1 MSVTSALAGALSGLS
16 ATSRQ
21 AEILSS
27 NVANA
32 TTPGYARRQVSLGA
46 TVLAGHGQ
54 GVQVQG
60 ITRDVDR
67 HLLGERRLAEA
78 GGGDRDVRAEFLKR
92 MEQTFG
98 TPDSAGS
105 LAARVAA
112 FDQALVEAAGRPESQ
127 ARLNGIAST
136 AKALAAGLAAAT
148 KDIQAARASADRR
161 IGEEVGRLNST
172 LAQLQ
177 ELNVELRSFT
187 GAGRDISALLDKR
200 QQLVDQISAIV
211 PVREVPRDL
220 NQIALFTTG
229 GAPLLEG
236 SASVIGFTTTHTVT
250 PEMTQALGGLS
261 GITINGRP
269 FDTAGTA
276 SPILG
281 GTLGALFAVR
291 DELAVTAQGRLDA
304 AARDLVERFAS
315 PTVDPSLAPG
325 NPGLFTDGGSAFD
338 PLDEIGL
345 AGRLSLNAAADPA
358 QGGALF
364 RLRDGLGTAAE
375 GPPGNGTLLAALH
388 DALTSARPLAST
400 GFAAGSRSFAMLTGD
415 ILSDTAAAR
424 LSAQSEQSFASAKL
438 TALTDLEAQNGIDTD
453 QEMQELLVIEKNY
466 AANAKVIQAVADMID
481 TLIRLDG

>member
-32 TTPGYARRQVSLGA
+32 ATPGYARRQVSLGSA
-46 TVLAGHGQ
+46 VLAGHGQ
-54 GVQVQG
+54 GVQVMG
-60 ITRDVDR
+60 VTRDVDR
-67 HLLGERRLAEA
+67 QLLGERRIAEA
-78 GGGDRDVRAEFLKR
+78 GSGDRDVRAGFLKR
-92 MEQTFG
+92 VEQAVG
-98 TPDSAGS
+98 TPDSPGS
-105 LAARVAA
+105 LAARLAA
-112 FDQALVEAAGRPESQ
+112 FDQSLVEAAGRPESQ
-127 ARLNGIAST
+127 ARLGNIAAT
-136 AKALAAGLAAAT
+136 AKSLIAGLASAT
-148 KDIQAARASADRR
+148 NDIQAARATADRR
-161 IGEEVGRLNST
+161 IGEEVGKLNST

-177 ELNVELRSFT
+177 ELNVNLRSFT

-200 QQLVDQISAIV
+200 QQLVDQISSIV
-211 PVREVPRDL
+211 PVREIPRDL

-236 SASVIGFTTTHTVT
+236 SPAVIGFSTTHTIT
-250 PEMTQALGGLS
+250 PEMTQALAGLS

-269 FDTAGTA
+269 YDTAGSA

-281 GTLGALFAVR
+281 GTLGALFALR
-291 DELAVTAQGRLDA
+291 DDLAVSAQGKLDA
-304 AARDLVERFAS
+304 AARDLVERFSAAG
-315 PTVDPSLAPG
+315 VDPTLAPG
-325 NPGLFTDGGSAFD
+325 AAGLFSDAGAAFN

-345 AGRLSLNAAADPA
+345 AGRLSLNALADPA

-364 RLRDGLGTAAE
+364 RLRDGLGAATE
-375 GPPGNGTLLAALH
+375 GPAGNGALLNALH
-388 DALTSARPLAST
+388 GALTAARPLSST
-400 GFAAGSRSFAMLTGD
+400 GFAAGSRSLATLMGD
-415 ILSDTAAAR
+415 LMSDASAQR
-424 LSAQSEQSFASAKL
+424 LSAQSEQSFAAAKL

-453 QEMQELLVIEKNY
+453 QEMQDLLVIEKNY

>member
-32 TTPGYARRQVSLGA
+32 TTPGYARRQVSLGSA
-46 TVLAGHGQ
+46 VLAGHGQ
-54 GVQVQG
+54 GVQILSV
-60 ITRDVDR
+60 TRDVDR
-67 HLLGERRLAEA
+67 HLLGERRIAQA

-92 MEQTFG
+92 VEQALG
-98 TPDSAGS
+98 TPDSEGS
-105 LAARVAA
+105 LAARLAA
-112 FDQALVEAAGRPESQ
+112 FDQSLVEAAGRPESQ
-127 ARLNGIAST
+127 ARLNGVATT
-136 AKALAAGLAAAT
+136 AKSLLAGLAAAT
-148 KDIQAARASADRR
+148 TEIQTARATADRQ
-161 IGEEVGRLNST
+161 IGEQVGKLNST

-187 GAGRDISALLDKR
+187 GAGRDVSALLDKR
-200 QQLVDQISAIV
+200 QQLVDQISSIV
-211 PVREVPRDL
+211 PVREIPRDL

-236 SASVIGFTTTHTVT
+236 SPSVIGFTPTHTIT
-250 PEMTQALGGLS
+250 ADMTQALGGLS

-269 FDTAGTA
+269 YDTAGSA

-281 GTLGALFAVR
+281 GSLGGLFAVR
-291 DELAVTAQGRLDA
+291 DELAVNAQGKLDA

-315 PTVDPSLAPG
+315 PTVDPTLAPG
-325 NPGLFTDGGSAFD
+325 APGLFTDAGAAFN
-338 PLDEIGL
+338 PLDEAGL
-345 AGRLSLNAAADPA
+345 AGRLTLNAAADPA

-364 RLRDGLGTAAE
+364 RLRDGLGMATE
-375 GPPGNGTLLAALH
+375 GPPGSGTLLTALHAAL
-388 DALTSARPLAST
+388 TGARPLAST
-400 GFAAGSRSFAMLTGD
+400 GFAAGTRSFATLTGD
-415 ILSDTAAAR
+415 ILSDTSALR
-424 LSAQSEQSFASAKL
+424 LSSEAEQSFTSAKL

-481 TLIRLDG
+481 MLIRLDQ

>member
-16 ATSRQ
+16 AASRQ

-32 TTPGYARRQVSLGA
+32 TTPGYARRQVGLGA
-46 TVLAGHGQ
+46 AVLAGHGQ
-54 GVQVQG
+54 GVQVLG
-60 ITRDVDR
+60 VTRDVDR
-67 HLLGERRLAEA
+67 HLLGERRVAQA
-78 GGGDRDVRAEFLKR
+78 GSGDRDVRAEFLR
-92 MEQTFG
+92 RVEQTLG
-98 TPDSAGS
+98 TADNPSS
-105 LAARVAA
+105 LAARLAS

-127 ARLNGIAST
+127 ARLNNIAAT
-136 AKALAAGLAAAT
+136 AKSLMTGLASAT
-148 KDIQAARASADRR
+148 IDIQKARASADRR
-161 IGEEVGRLNST
+161 IDEDVGKLNST
-172 LAQLQ
+172 LQQLH
-177 ELNVELRSFT
+177 ELNVNLRSFT
-187 GAGRDISALLDKR
+187 GAGRDISALLDER
-200 QQLVDQISAIV
+200 QRLVDQISAIV

-236 SASVIGFTTTHTVT
+236 SAAVIGFTPVHTIT
-250 PEMTQALGGLS
+250 PDMTQALGGLS

-269 FDTAGTA
+269 YDTSGSA

-291 DELAVTAQGRLDA
+291 DELAVGAQGKLDA
-304 AARDLVERFAS
+304 AARDLVERFQDLD
-315 PTVDPSLAPG
+315 PTLAPG
-325 NPGLFTDGGSAFD
+325 AAGLFTDAGGAFD
-338 PLDEIGL
+338 PLNEVGL
-345 AGRLSLNAAADPA
+345 AGRLRLNAAADPA

-364 RLRDGLGTAAE
+364 RLRDGLGAATE
-375 GPPGNGTLLAALH
+375 GPPGNGTLLTALHAAL
-388 DALTSARPLAST
+388 TGARPLAST
-400 GFAAGSRSFAMLTGD
+400 GFTAGNRSFAVLTSD
-415 ILSDTAAAR
+415 ILSNASALR
-424 LSAQSEQSFASAKL
+424 LSAQSEQSFSAARL

>member
-1 MSVTSALAGALSGLS
+1 LSGLS

-32 TTPGYARRQVSLGA
+32 TTPGYARRQVSLGSA
-46 TVLAGHGQ
+46 VLAGHGQ
-54 GVQVQG
+54 GVQVLG
-60 ITRDVDR
+60 VTRDVDR
-67 HLLGERRLAEA
+67 QLLGERRIAQA
-78 GGGDRDVRAEFLKR
+78 GGGDRDARAAFLAR
-92 MEQTFG
+92 VEQALG

-105 LAARVAA
+105 LAARLAA
-112 FDQALVEAAGRPESQ
+112 FDQALVEAAGRPDSQ

-136 AKALAAGLAAAT
+136 AKSLVAGLAAAT
-148 KDIQAARASADRR
+148 RDIQTARATADRQ
-161 IGEEVGRLNST
+161 ISDEVGKLNST

-200 QQLVDQISAIV
+200 QQLVDQISSIV
-211 PVREVPRDL
+211 PVREIPRDL

-236 SASVIGFTTTHTVT
+236 SAAVIGFATTHTIT
-250 PEMTQALGGLS
+250 PEMTQASGGLS

-269 FDTAGTA
+269 YDTAGSA

-281 GTLGALFAVR
+281 GSLGALFAVR
-291 DELAVTAQGRLDA
+291 DELAVNAQGKLDA

-315 PTVDPSLAPG
+315 ATVDPTLAPG
-325 NPGLFTDGGSAFD
+325 APGLFTDAGAAFD
-338 PLDEIGL
+338 PLDEAGL
-345 AGRLSLNAAADPA
+345 AGRLTLNAAADPA

-364 RLRDGLGTAAE
+364 RLRDGLGVATE
-375 GPPGNGTLLAALH
+375 GPAGNGTLIAALH
-388 DALTSARPLAST
+388 TALTAARPLSST
-400 GFAAGSRSFAMLTGD
+400 GFTAGTRSFATLTGD
-415 ILSDTAAAR
+415 LMSDASALR

>member
-127 ARLNGIAST
+127 ARLNGIATT

-148 KDIQAARASADRR
+148 KDVQAARASADRR

-200 QQLVDQISAIV
+200 QQLVDQISSIV

-236 SASVIGFTTTHTVT
+236 SASVIGFTTTHTIT

-291 DELAVTAQGRLDA
+291 DDLAVTAQGKLDA

-325 NPGLFTDGGSAFD
+325 DPGLFTDGGSAFD

-345 AGRLSLNAAADPA
+345 AGRLGLNAAADPA

-364 RLRDGLGTAAE
+364 RLRDGLGTATE

-388 DALTSARPLAST
+388 DALTGARPLAST

-415 ILSDTAAAR
+415 ILSDTSAAR

-453 QEMQELLVIEKNY
+453 QEMQDLLVIEKNY

>member
-32 TTPGYARRQVSLGA
+32 TTPGYARRQVSLGSA
-46 TVLAGHGQ
+46 VLAGQGQ
-54 GVQVQG
+54 GVQITG

-67 HLLGERRLAEA
+67 HLLAERRIAQA

-92 MEQTFG
+92 VEQAIG
-98 TPDSAGS
+98 TPDSEGS
-105 LAARVAA
+105 LAARLAG
-112 FDQALVEAAGRPESQ
+112 FDQSLVEAAGRPESQ
-127 ARLNGIAST
+127 ARLNGIATS
-136 AKALAAGLAAAT
+136 AKSLMAGLASAT
-148 KDIQAARASADRR
+148 GDIQSARATADRS
-161 IGEEVGRLNST
+161 IGETVTRLNST
-172 LAQLQ
+172 LGQLQ
-177 ELNVELRSFT
+177 DLNVELRSFT

-211 PVREVPRDL
+211 PVREIPRDL

-236 SASVIGFTTTHTVT
+236 SPAVFGFTPTHTIT
-250 PEMTQALGGLS
+250 ADMTQASGGLS

-269 FDTAGTA
+269 YDTAGSA

-281 GTLGALFAVR
+281 GSLGALFAVR
-291 DELAVTAQGRLDA
+291 DDLAVSAQGKLDA

-325 NPGLFTDGGSAFD
+325 TAGLFTDAGAAFD
-338 PLDEIGL
+338 PLNEAGL
-345 AGRLSLNAAADPA
+345 AGRLRLNAAADPA

-364 RLRDGLGTAAE
+364 RLRDGLGTATE
-375 GPPGNGTLLAALH
+375 GPPGNGTLLSALH
-388 DALTSARPLAST
+388 GALTGARPLTST
-400 GFAAGSRSFAMLTGD
+400 GFAAGTRSFATLTGD
-415 ILSDTAAAR
+415 ILSDSSALR
-424 LSAQSEQSFASAKL
+424 LSAQSEQSFSAAKL

-453 QEMQELLVIEKNY
+453 QEMQDLLVIEKNY

-481 TLIRLDG
+481 TLIRLDQ

>member
-16 ATSRQ
+16 AASRQ

-32 TTPGYARRQVSLGA
+32 TTPGYARRQVSLGSA
-46 TVLAGHGQ
+46 VLAGHGQ
-54 GVQVQG
+54 GVQING

-67 HLLGERRLAEA
+67 QLLGERRIAQA

-92 MEQTFG
+92 LEQALG

-105 LAARVAA
+105 LAARLAG
-112 FDQALVEAAGRPESQ
+112 FDQSLVEAAGRPESQ
-127 ARLNGIAST
+127 ARLGNVAAT
-136 AKALAAGLAAAT
+136 AKSLVAGLAAAT
-148 KDIQAARASADRR
+148 KDIQAARATADRR
-161 IGEEVGRLNST
+161 IGEEVGKLNST
-172 LAQLQ
+172 LAQLHD
-177 ELNVELRSFT
+177 LNVDLRSFT

-211 PVREVPRDL
+211 PVREIPRDL

-236 SASVIGFTTTHTVT
+236 SPAVIGFASTHTIT
-250 PEMTQALGGLS
+250 PEMSQALGGLS

-269 FDTAGTA
+269 YDTAGSA

-291 DELAVTAQGRLDA
+291 DDLAVAAQGKLDA
-304 AARDLVERFAS
+304 AARDLVERFA
-315 PTVDPSLAPG
+315 APG
-325 NPGLFTDGGSAFD
+325 LDPTLIPGAPGLFTDAGTAFD
-338 PLDEIGL
+338 PLNEVGL
-345 AGRLSLNAAADPA
+345 AGRLTLNAAADPA

-364 RLRDGLGTAAE
+364 RLRDGLGAATE
-375 GPPGNGTLLAALH
+375 GPPGNGALLNTLHAAL
-388 DALTSARPLAST
+388 TGARPLSST
-400 GFAAGSRSFAMLTGD
+400 GFAAGTRSFATLTGD
-415 ILSDTAAAR
+415 LLSDVSASR
-424 LSAQSEQSFASAKL
+424 LSAQSEQSFAVAKL

-453 QEMQELLVIEKNY
+453 QEMQELLVIERNY

>member
-16 ATSRQ
+16 AASRQ

-32 TTPGYARRQVSLGA
+32 TTPGYARRQVSLGSA
-46 TVLAGHGQ
+46 VLAGHGQ
-54 GVQVQG
+54 GVQINGV
-60 ITRDVDR
+60 TRDVDR
-67 HLLGERRLAEA
+67 HLLGERRIAQA

-92 MEQTFG
+92 LEQAFG
-98 TPDSAGS
+98 TPDSTGS
-105 LAARVAA
+105 LAARLAG
-112 FDQALVEAAGRPESQ
+112 FDQSLVEAAGRPESQ
-127 ARLNGIAST
+127 SRLGNVATT
-136 AKALAAGLAAAT
+136 AKSLAAGLAAAT
-148 KDIQAARASADRR
+148 KDIQAARATADRR
-161 IGEEVGRLNST
+161 IGEEVGKLNAT
-172 LAQLQ
+172 LVQLQ
-177 ELNVELRSFT
+177 ELNVELRSFS

-211 PVREVPRDL
+211 PVREIPRDL

-236 SASVIGFTTTHTVT
+236 SPSMLGFTPTHTIT

-269 FDTAGTA
+269 YDTAGSA

-291 DELAVTAQGRLDA
+291 DELAVTAQGKLDA
-304 AARDLVERFAS
+304 VARDLVERFAATGLD
-315 PTVDPSLAPG
+315 PTLTPG
-325 NPGLFTDGGSAFD
+325 APGLFTDAGAAFD
-338 PLDEIGL
+338 PLNEVGL
-345 AGRLSLNAAADPA
+345 AGRLTLNSAADPA

-364 RLRDGLGTAAE
+364 RLRDGLGAAAE
-375 GPPGNGTLLAALH
+375 GPPGNGALLNTLHAAL
-388 DALTSARPLAST
+388 TGARPLSSA
-400 GFAAGSRSFAMLTGD
+400 GFAAGTRSFATLTGD
-415 ILSDTAAAR
+415 LLSDVSANR
-424 LSAQSEQSFASAKL
+424 LSAQSEQSFAMAKL

-453 QEMQELLVIEKNY
+453 QEMQELLVIERNY